1 MSAFHS
7 NMLLGSAKTADLG
20 DPIEQ
25 SLRFTG
31 DSVLYRDF
39 SNTATSTD
47 TGTFSFWVKRS
58 QLFAEQ
64 TIVNQITS
72 AGNYVWFAAFPGATD
87 QFAVRQHG
95 GGWAYLTDTQFR
107 DPSAW
112 YHFVVSINNNTAT
125 VYINGTAHATT
136 LTTDPTFTASG
147 TDSVRIGSE
156 STTAASSNLN
166 GYLAEFI
173 FVDGQALTP
182 SSFGK
187 TNEDGVWVPQNYTG
201 SYGNRGFYL
210 TFDPS
215 GKAGQSGAGAGVGAD
230 HSPNNNHFDA
240 YNFNTTST
248 TSIDYDVMPD
258 TPTTNG
264 ITYLSAAPN
273 DGYDGPYDANS
284 TFDMTQPVLGSFPC
298 TGGVD
303 FDKNTGTYQI
313 EYKVHSYYSNGPY
326 VGACPADEF
335 FTTTNL
341 NVVGTTAAPLGFSY
355 HVNGQKYQNGTNNA
369 FGATFTTNDVIGL
382 VFDTSSGE
390 ITAYKNGSSQ
400 GVIQNNCT
408 GVWIPIGGAYGNAG
422 GYMNFSSFVHPV
434 SGTKPISTDSLGTQS
449 IPDPS
454 DHFRAIAAG
463 PDTGVGAGEL
473 GGNWSTFLTPA
484 SGSWLASAGYDATG
498 AFEGNAGNGAF
509 PSACPSGTG
518 PTGSLMTFAPDT
530 DVAFTTLEVYM
541 PNSGQNAK
549 FDGTVTA
556 VTNSSWT
563 QVATNGTI
571 NKTTPLEMYA
581 NAGVYAYCQGI
592 RINGNQILVDAGP
605 LAAAQAAFPDGLWWI
620 KDRDNSNQHQL
631 VTNAFTNQDPVWIM
645 PQSNPGWA
653 NYVPPTGDSVAWCWN
668 APDDFSADGT
678 GGAQGDVACTGKINK
693 AAGFSMI
700 KFTNPTQAAKTIAHG
715 LDKTPEFYVF
725 AQNRGTTA
733 STNASNKYTWHK
745 DLTAGNYI
753 YLDQAGAQTTNNFA
767 GVINA
772 VPTSSVFSIGNAFT
786 ANNGEFLALLWTS
799 VPGYS
804 AFGSYTGNSNLD
816 NAFVYT
822 GFKPAFVLIKSTAA
836 AADWQIYDTTRSPNN
851 PSEDFL
857 SPNNQLAETTG
868 FDIDILSNGF
878 KLRSTN
884 GPNATSSD
892 CIYAAFAENPF
903 GGTNTAPATAR

>member
-7 NMLLGSAKTADLG
+7 NMLLGSVAETADLG

-72 AGNYVWFAAFPGATD
+72 AGNYVWFAAFPGTTD

-187 TNEDGVWVPQNYTG
+187 TNTDGVWVPQNYTG
-201 SYGNRGFYL
+201 FYGNRGFYL

-230 HSPNNNHFDA
+230 HSPNNNHFTA
-240 YNFNTTST
+240 YNFDTTST

-284 TFDMTQPVLGSFPC
+284 TFDMTQTVLGSFPC

-313 EYKVHSYYSNGPY
+313 EYKVHSYFSNGPY

-355 HVNGQKYQNGTNNA
+355 HIDGQKYQNGTNNA

-454 DHFRAIAAG
+454 DHFRAIASG
-463 PDTGVGAGEL
+463 PDQSPGSGEL
-473 GGNWSTFLTPA
+473 GGNWSAFLTPA
-484 SGSWLASAGYDATG
+484 CGSWIAANNEAYAAFAGSASNSPPYY
-498 AFEGNAGNGAF
+498 NG
-509 PSACPSGTG
+509 SAHSAIPGQADY
-518 PTGSLMTFAPDT
+518 PGSLMTFAPDT
-530 DVAFTTLEVYM
+530 DVAFTTLEVM
-541 PNSGQNAK
+541 NLNSGGSAK
-549 FDGTVTA
+549 FDGTTTA
-556 VTNSSWT
+556 LTNSAWT

-571 NKTTPLEMYA
+571 NKTTPLEVWATGA
-581 NAGVYAYCQGI
+581 NAYPLLQGI
-592 RINGNQILVDAGP
+592 RINGNQVLVDSGP
-605 LAAAQAAFPDGLWWI
+605 LAAAQAAFPTGLWWI
-620 KDRDNSNQHQL
+620 KDRDNSNDHQL
-631 VTNAFTNQDPVWIM
+631 V
-645 PQSNPGWA
+645 
-653 NYVPPTGDSVAWCWN
+653 DSVRGASNALTSPTLANAGTTTYAPPSGNSCIAWCWKYDSSDPSKN
-668 APDDFSADGT
+668 GFEIITYTGNNTAGRQISHNLNGEPEFIITKDRGSNSQFICYHKDIGT
-678 GGAQGDVACTGKINK
+678 G
-693 AAGFSMI
+693 
-700 KFTNPTQAAKTIAHG
+700 QAIDLNLSGGQYSWNAYSG
-715 LDKTPEFYVF
+715 VS
-725 AQNRGTTA
+725 
-733 STNASNKYTWHK
+733 STNYTIGGSGLHVNNS
-745 DLTAGNYI
+745 GNNYVA
-753 YLDQAGAQTTNNFA
+753 YL
-767 GVINA
+767 
-772 VPTSSVFSIGNAFT
+772 
-786 ANNGEFLALLWTS
+786 WKS

-804 AFGSYTGNSNLD
+804 AFGSYTGNNIAD
-816 NAFVYT
+816 GPFVYT
-822 GFKPAFVLIKSTAA
+822 GFKPAFVMMKETTGSAS
-836 AADWQIYDTTRSPNN
+836 WYIYDTTRHTTNPFETDNALEADSTNN
-851 PSEDFL
+851 ESTNPPSGTSTVDL
-857 SPNNQLAETTG
+857 
-868 FDIDILSNGF
+868 LSNGF
-878 KLRSTN
+878 KQRQSSGGTN
-884 GPNATSSD
+884 SAQTY
-892 CIYAAFAENPF
+892 IYAAFAENPF